1 MISQLLSTHRDQ
13 FIAMGLPTHLHEIA
27 LQKIISNTF
36 DAGAFFQFE
45 EVSANSDDSE
55 ICEENASTPSCDQDV
70 IKEDS
75 SDEGVGYALPTKY
88 VLASVSQLKGEGA
101 VMLIDHMWLVV
112 HLYGTLDTERYSN
125 ERTQTYA
132 VCWY

>member
-1 MISQLLSTHRDQ
+1 
-13 FIAMGLPTHLHEIA
+13 MGLPTHLHEFA

-45 EVSANSDDSE
+45 EVSTNSDDSE
-55 ICEENASTPSCDQDV
+55 ICEEDASIPSCDQDV
-70 IKEDS
+70 IEEDS
-75 SDEGVGYALPTKY
+75 SDEGVGYALSTKY

-101 VMLIDHMWLVV
+101 VMLIDHMWLVA
-112 HLYGTLDTERYSN
+112 HLYGTLNTERHSN
-125 ERTQTYA
+125 ERIQTYA